1 MLLGNKG
8 NVSES
13 LGLLVVL
20 SIFFPLNQL
29 QKLRGFNGLECQ
41 TYAVDVSFSCGRSD
55 PSECLKV
62 GVYICIAH
70 NKILFKFNL
79 VNCYSFPSLK
89 Y

>member
-29 QKLRGFNGLECQ
+29 QTLRGITAWRARRVLWLSPSPVADQ
-41 TYAVDVSFSCGRSD
+41 TQ
-55 PSECLKV
+55 
-62 GVYICIAH
+62 
-70 NKILFKFNL
+70 
-79 VNCYSFPSLK
+79 VNV
-89 Y
+89 